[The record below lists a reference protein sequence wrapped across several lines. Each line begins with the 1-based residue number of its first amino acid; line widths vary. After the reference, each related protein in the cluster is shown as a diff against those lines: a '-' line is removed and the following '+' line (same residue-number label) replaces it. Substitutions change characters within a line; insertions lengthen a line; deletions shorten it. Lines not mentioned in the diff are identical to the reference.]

1 MSVAAGNSLYH
12 ERYISIQRRCSRSR
26 EWQLLCAYQF
36 IPPLY
41 KDLGLN
47 TIFYLKTRVPAQNAS
62 FTAVDLSCYRQFL
75 LSSTR
80 KRLWR

>member
-12 ERYISIQRRCSRSR
+12 ERYISIQRGCSRSR

-47 TIFYLKTRVPAQNAS
+47 TIFYLKTRVARTECV
-62 FTAVDLSCYRQFL
+62 FHHC
-75 LSSTR
+75 
-80 KRLWR
+80 